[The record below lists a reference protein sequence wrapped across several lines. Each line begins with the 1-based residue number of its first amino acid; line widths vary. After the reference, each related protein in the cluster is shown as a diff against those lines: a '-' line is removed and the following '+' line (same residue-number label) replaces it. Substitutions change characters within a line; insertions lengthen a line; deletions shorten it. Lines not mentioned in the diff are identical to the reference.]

1 MMKKVILSILVLA
14 FPFMLCAQS
23 SGLFS
28 KKKIRM
34 NQQETAYMQGAVPI
48 VDGQVVF
55 SKNIVSPSGNS
66 KKVFTDLLQWANLRY
81 MADVEHGVW
90 TDADYYRNLTNAMV
104 KSADEQTGVI
114 VCQADEELVFTNKV
128 LAKDYCKVNYK
139 LEIKV
144 EAAVVKVTIS
154 NISYVYNLTDEPQ
167 RLTAEEWITDE
178 EAISRKGKLYRVS
191 GKFRVKTIDL
201 QKQLFDEIAEVVA
214 K

>member
-14 FPFMLCAQS
+14 FPFVLCAQS

-34 NQQETAYMQGAVPI
+34 NQPVTAYMQGAVPV

-55 SKNIVSPSGNS
+55 TKNIVSPSGNS

-144 EAAVVKVTIS
+144 GKHDIVEPALDHVLFKGDQLVVKRVTFKPNVNFATKLS
-154 NISYVYNLTDEPQ
+154 NDDKIP
-167 RLTAEEWITDE
+167 A
-178 EAISRKGKLYRVS
+178 A
-191 GKFRVKTIDL
+191 
-201 QKQLFDEIAEVVA
+201 
-214 K
+214 